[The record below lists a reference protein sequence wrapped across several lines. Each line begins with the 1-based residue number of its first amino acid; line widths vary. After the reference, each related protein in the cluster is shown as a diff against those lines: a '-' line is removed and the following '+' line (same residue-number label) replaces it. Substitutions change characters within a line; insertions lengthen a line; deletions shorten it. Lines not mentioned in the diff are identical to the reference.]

1 MKKRKKQ
8 TKKIKSKTK
17 PKTKVKVK
25 PKAKVRKKA
34 TKADKEKNHPGW
46 VALELN
52 SRGETEKD
60 IQSMLDVIRKSLDKP
75 KLDIFVPIYYKS
87 EEFFEKNVP
96 FFDGYFFLKFHP
108 DLPYSKLTE
117 TKFFQGA
124 VVNPTTKEVQIISN
138 EDVEKIQKKFQEI
151 IKKKS
156 RYRNGQ
162 NIVIIDGLYKGLN
175 GKIKKIFKEEEY
187 CIAQITSLKSRNIE
201 VSVPLV
207 SIDAVEEDQS
217 SSVVTFFVDE

>member
-1 MKKRKKQ
+1 MTKKRKKV
-8 TKKIKSKTK
+8 TKKEKSK
-17 PKTKVKVK
+17 PKVKAKAK
-25 PKAKVRKKA
+25 PKARSRKKVSRKPA
-34 TKADKEKNHPGW
+34 KEHNHPGW

-60 IQSMLDVIRKSLDKP
+60 IQSMLEIIRKNLDKP
-75 KLDIFVPIYYKS
+75 KLEIFVPIYYKS

-96 FFDGYFFLKFHP
+96 FFDGYFFLKYHP
-108 DLPYSKLTE
+108 ELPYHKLTE

-124 VVNPTTKEVQIISN
+124 VANPTTKEVQIVSN

-156 RYRNGQ
+156 KYRIGQ
-162 NIVIIDGLYKGLN
+162 SIVIIDGLYKGLN
-175 GKIKKIFKEEEY
+175 GKIKKIFKDQEY

-207 SIDAVEEDQS
+207 SIDAIEEDERS
-217 SSVVTFFVDE
+217 NVVKFFGDD

>member
-1 MKKRKKQ
+1 MIKRRKVTRKKAKA
-8 TKKIKSKTK
+8 KK
-17 PKTKVKVK
+17 PTKVK
-25 PKAKVRKKA
+25 ARKKA
-34 TKADKEKNHPGW
+34 ARKPTAEKEHPGW

-75 KLDIFVPIYYKS
+75 KLEIFVPIYYKS

-96 FFDGYFFLKFHP
+96 FFDGYFFLKYHP
-108 DLPYSKLTE
+108 DLPYHKLTE

-124 VVNPTTKEVQIISN
+124 VSNPTTKEVQLISN
-138 EDVEKIQKKFQEI
+138 ADVEKIQKKFQEI

-156 RYRNGQ
+156 RYRIGQ
-162 NIVIIDGLYKGLN
+162 NILIIDGLYKGLN
-175 GKIKKIFKEEEY
+175 AKIKKIFKEQEY

-207 SIDAVEEDQS
+207 SIDAIEEGEKS
-217 SSVVTFFVDE
+217 NVVTFFREDE